1 MKNPVNIDDLR
12 KQAKRRLPR
21 MVYDFLEGGAGS
33 ERGLIRNRQAFERML
48 FAPRRLTDVSKRDL
62 SVDLFGQSYPL
73 PLAIAP
79 TGLNSVYW
87 HKGDLALARVAAQYG
102 IPFCLSTASN
112 ATIEDVARAGDG
124 EKWFQLYVLNREQSR
139 LLVDRAKHAGY
150 STLILTAD
158 VAVNGKRER
167 DIRNGFALPFKM
179 TLRSAVDCVI
189 HPRWSVDILRRGMP
203 ELANFASDDA
213 ADPAAQAALMNR
225 KMDASFD
232 WNAFS
237 RLRDEWPG
245 KLLIKGLNR
254 QEDVSLAEAAGAD
267 GVILSNH
274 GGRQLED
281 VAAPI
286 HTLRGC
292 VGLTSMPLLLDSGI
306 RSGAEVVK
314 GLAAGARFCL
324 LGRATLYGLAAKG
337 EKGVAEAL
345 DILTAEMDT
354 TLALIGVAKAREVC
368 SDALAPLGRE
378 IQHISVPNDHPP

>member
-1 MKNPVNIDDLR
+1 MKKPVNIDDLR

-33 ERGLIRNRQAFERML
+33 ERGLMRNRQAFDRML
-48 FAPRRLTDVSKRDL
+48 FAPRRLTDVSKRDMT
-62 SVDLFGQSYPL
+62 VDLLGQSYPL

-79 TGLNSVYW
+79 TGLNGVYW
-87 HKGDLALARVAAQYG
+87 HKGDLALARVAARYG
-102 IPFCLSTASN
+102 IPFCLSTASTS
-112 ATIEDVARAGDG
+112 TIEDVARAGDG
-124 EKWFQLYVLNREQSR
+124 EKWFQLYVLNLEQSR
-139 LLVDRAKHAGY
+139 LLVNRAKQAGY

-167 DIRNGFALPFKM
+167 DVRNGFAIPFKM
-179 TLRSAVDCVI
+179 SLRSVIDCAI
-189 HPRWSVDILRRGMP
+189 HPRWSIDLLRRGMP
-203 ELANFASDDA
+203 ELANFASPDA

-232 WNAFS
+232 WNAFA

-245 KLLIKGLNR
+245 KLLIKGLNTE
-254 QEDVSLAEAAGAD
+254 EDVSLAEAAGAD

-286 HTLRGC
+286 DTLRAC
-292 VGLTSMPLLLDSGI
+292 AGLTSMPLMLDSGI
-306 RSGAEVVK
+306 RTGADVVK
-314 GLAAGARFCL
+314 GLAAGACFCL

-337 EKGVAEAL
+337 EQGVAEAL

-354 TLALIGVAKAREVC
+354 ALALIGVAKASEVR
-368 SDALAPLGRE
+368 SDALAPVGSA
-378 IQHISVPNDHPP
+378 ISAQHPC